1 MLDVIAVGEKIDL
14 ETISLPKFSVIKKEN
29 LNDYIAKIHGDKFA
43 WCSKCKT
50 LKHLHDVHTIETKSY
65 ATYQLHYFKHVN
77 MQEENHNDYYTNKA

>member
-43 WCSKCKT
+43 WCSKCKMIKC
-50 LKHLHDVHTIETKSY
+50 LWNAHIIGTKSY
-65 ATYQLHYFKHVN
+65 AAILNYFKHMS
-77 MQEENHNDYYTNKA
+77 MQEAHYNDH